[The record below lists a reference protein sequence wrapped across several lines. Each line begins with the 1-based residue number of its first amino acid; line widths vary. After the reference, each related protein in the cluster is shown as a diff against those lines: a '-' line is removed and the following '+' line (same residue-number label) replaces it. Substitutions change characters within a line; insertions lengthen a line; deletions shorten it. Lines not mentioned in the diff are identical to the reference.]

1 MWWRNGAGGGG
12 HFRAHHARLPRR
24 VLEEGAHAPR
34 ARLLREGEPIYR
46 RPRDGIGGGTTEG
59 RELESG
65 GLASQRASGADVE
78 RRGLAK
84 PEQDLLQRLVDIL
97 TNHRREALGLLTRTE
112 LPTVTTKGPVGA
124 TPSGAT
130 LARSSKGGLLHIL
143 AD

>member
-59 RELESG
+59 RELEG
-65 GLASQRASGADVE
+65 GDAPPGRAAEGAQEEGADQPVPRAE
-78 RRGLAK
+78 NRTAREPARQRCGRGAAR
-84 PEQDLLQRLVDIL
+84 P
-97 TNHRREALGLLTRTE
+97 REAGA
-112 LPTVTTKGPVGA
+112 GPPAAPRGY
-124 TPSGAT
+124 P
-130 LARSSKGGLLHIL
+130 
-143 AD
+143 DQPPP